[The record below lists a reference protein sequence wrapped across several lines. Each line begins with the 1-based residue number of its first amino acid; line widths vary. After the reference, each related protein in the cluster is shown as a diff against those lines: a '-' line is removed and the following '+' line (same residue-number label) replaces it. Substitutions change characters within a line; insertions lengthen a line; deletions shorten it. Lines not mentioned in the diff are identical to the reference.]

1 MGRHEKG
8 HGRAWLDAL
17 AAGILG
23 ALIAAAAPGALQAA
37 QVLVLDVKDA
47 ITEPVAQHVVDGIDE
62 AERSGAVAVVIRM
75 DTPGGLDTAMRTII
89 QKEMGA
95 HVPVVV
101 YVYPKGARA
110 ASAGALITLASD
122 VAAMAPGTNIGAAH
136 PVSVGGG
143 GGDEKEDKGSTMTE
157 KVTNDAVAYAR
168 SIARER
174 GRDER
179 WAEDIVKKSVSTPAR
194 EALEKGVIDIVADD
208 MDDLLRQLDGR
219 KVKKNSRT
227 FVLET
232 RYATVVE
239 RSMRFTERLLSAI
252 ANPNVAYILMLIGL
266 AGIYFEF
273 SNPGAILP
281 GVVGGVCLIL
291 AFFAFQSLP
300 VNYAGFGLILLA
312 AVMFIAEIK
321 VPSYGLLTL
330 GGVVSLVLG
339 ALLLFRD
346 PQIAVQVSLGVILPV
361 TLVFAGFIALCVYL
375 VVKAHRTPV
384 RIGIES
390 LVGSTASVYSW
401 DESGSGKVFCHGEY
415 WDAHGPAGIKPG
427 DEVVVEKVTGLRLEV
442 RKPDPS
448 RDPAS

>member
-266 AGIYFEF
+266 AGIY
-273 SNPGAILP
+273 
-281 GVVGGVCLIL
+281 
-291 AFFAFQSLP
+291 
-300 VNYAGFGLILLA
+300 
-312 AVMFIAEIK
+312 
-321 VPSYGLLTL
+321 
-330 GGVVSLVLG
+330 
-339 ALLLFRD
+339 
-346 PQIAVQVSLGVILPV
+346 
-361 TLVFAGFIALCVYL
+361 
-375 VVKAHRTPV
+375 
-384 RIGIES
+384 
-390 LVGSTASVYSW
+390 
-401 DESGSGKVFCHGEY
+401 
-415 WDAHGPAGIKPG
+415 
-427 DEVVVEKVTGLRLEV
+427 
-442 RKPDPS
+442 
-448 RDPAS
+448 